1 MLGAA
6 LGDYGAASELKVQ
19 LCDLP
24 RLPMGKLKGTEVVVE
39 IHSASVNPTDWKQR
53 KGTLSTIC
61 PLTLPCILGIDLSGR
76 VVRSGDDSP
85 YSEGDE
91 VFGRQ
96 TLDRMREL
104 NGSYAEYAIVDSSD
118 LYRKPARL
126 SHDEARVL
134 PTSILPYVSFD
145 FPRWREVVVFAN

>member
-1 MLGAA
+1 
-6 LGDYGAASELKVQ
+6 V
-19 LCDLP
+19 
-24 RLPMGKLKGTEVVVE
+24 
-39 IHSASVNPTDWKQR
+39 HSASVNPTDWKQR
-53 KGTLSTIC
+53 KGTLSTIF
-61 PLTLPCILGIDLSGR
+61 PLKLPCILGIDLSGR

-104 NGSYAEYAIVDSSD
+104 NGSYAEYAIVDSAD

-126 SHDEARVL
+126 SHDEAAAVPHACLAAYAALAHVGQLVSKVRASRETWW
-134 PTSILPYVSFD
+134 PTD
-145 FPRWREVVVFAN
+145 